1 MTHTLSIDRVN
12 DTAAAVDVPQL
23 DQTDIG
29 LVSVDRDTSKGSVE
43 AVYTIPT
50 GDSNY
55 PTTIVV
61 RHAVDPKDRNATAR
75 NLIAIN
81 SFARDYDDVT
91 GEEIVKPI
99 SAVLTLQLPSI
110 QLEAADIAVLVG
122 NLYGL
127 SFNTLTSQVPDT
139 DVLSKLLFGQV
150 EVF

>member
-1 MTHTLSIDRVN
+1 MTHTLSIDRV
-12 DTAAAVDVPQL
+12 DSTTADVSVPQL
-23 DQTDIG
+23 DQSDFG
-29 LVSVDRDTSKGSVE
+29 LISIDRDTSKGSVE

-50 GDSNY
+50 GDASY

-99 SAVLTLQLPSI
+99 SAVLTLQLPSM

-127 SFNTLTSQVPDT
+127 SFNALESKVPDT